1 MLQDDGNF
9 ETPIMETSHV
19 GSDVVIDGIHIP
31 VIFTVVR
38 ASGGIVTQG
47 GGVGVAGGRMVD
59 AF

>member
-1 MLQDDGNF
+1 
-9 ETPIMETSHV
+9 METSHV
-19 GSDVVIDGIHIP
+19 GSDVVFDGIHIP